1 MFEAAELGRT
11 MPKAAYKARVPVLRA
26 ELLDVQQEL
35 IRARFPVIVVFA
47 GVDGAGKG
55 ETVNLL
61 NTWMDPR
68 WIETRAYAQPSD
80 EERERPEYWRY
91 WRDLP
96 PHGRIA
102 LFLSSWYSRP
112 VLDRV
117 YGRSP
122 RAEFDEQLERI
133 ASFERTL
140 TDDGALILKF
150 WMHLSK
156 AAQKTRLRTLQN
168 DPLTR
173 WRMTRLQ
180 WEHWRLYD
188 RFVAAAERTLQRTST
203 VSAPW
208 TIVEGVDEAY
218 RSVTVA
224 TSIREAIRKGL
235 ADGRGAGQASPPAR
249 GSGAGA
255 RRSTTRSSRPQVAAT
270 AAPPGRVPS
279 PATILSTL
287 DMSHAVSKKA
297 FGTELER
304 YQGRLNLLQR
314 KAQENGISTILVFE
328 GWDAAGKGGAIRR
341 LTGALDARSYQV
353 IPIGAPTDEERAHH
367 YLWRFWRHLS
377 HGGRITIFDR
387 SWYGRVLVERVEA
400 FATEQE
406 WRRAYSEINEFEEQL
421 VEHGIVLVKYWI
433 HITAD
438 EQLRRFKERENAP
451 YKKWKLTAEDW
462 RNRAKWADYE
472 RAVNEMVERT
482 STRLAPWTLV
492 EGNDKYFAR
501 LKVLKTA
508 CRSLK
513 MAISVRARVGDRGS
527 AHLWLP
533 AFRLRH
539 VGSLCDPTSSAAWRT
554 ATAVRPADAPK
565 RFARRRAAGRAA
577 DPRSLHREHKRAPGI
592 HMRLYRAN
600 YKDT

>member
-1 MFEAAELGRT
+1 MFEAAELGRA
-11 MPKAAYKARVPVLRA
+11 MPKAAYKGRVPILRS

-35 IRARFPVIVVFA
+35 VRARFPVIIVFA

-61 NTWMDPR
+61 NSWMDPR
-68 WIETRAYAQPSD
+68 WIETRAYAQPSE
-80 EERERPEYWRY
+80 EERQRPEYWRY

-117 YGRSP
+117 YGRS
-122 RAEFDEQLERI
+122 RRVEFDDQLDRI
-133 ASFERTL
+133 ATFERTL
-140 TDDGALILKF
+140 TDDGALVLKF

-156 AAQKTRLRTLQN
+156 HAQRTRLRTLAR

-173 WRMTRLQ
+173 WRISPLQ

-188 RFVAAAERTLQRTST
+188 RFVAAAERALQRTST
-203 VSAPW
+203 VDAPW

-224 TSIREAIRKGL
+224 ASIRDSIRRRL
-235 ADGRGAGQASPPAR
+235 AHGRGTGQTLPSAR
-249 GSGAGA
+249 GSGRQA
-255 RRSTTRSSRPQVAAT
+255 RRSTPRLARPSADTT
-270 AAPPGRVPS
+270 AQGARRAP

-287 DMSHAVSKKA
+287 DMSQSVSKKA
-297 FGTELER
+297 FATELER
-304 YQGRLNLLQR
+304 HQGRLNLLQR

-367 YLWRFWRHLS
+367 YLWRFWRHLAG
-377 HGGRITIFDR
+377 GGRLTIFDR

-451 YKKWKLTAEDW
+451 YKKWKLTDEDW

-508 CRSLK
+508 CSRLK
-513 MAISVRARVGDRGS
+513 AAI
-527 AHLWLP
+527 
-533 AFRLRH
+533 
-539 VGSLCDPTSSAAWRT
+539 
-554 ATAVRPADAPK
+554 
-565 RFARRRAAGRAA
+565 
-577 DPRSLHREHKRAPGI
+577 
-592 HMRLYRAN
+592 
-600 YKDT
+600 